1 MLQTLEGHDMIM
13 RKLLIILTVLF
24 CTGLF
29 SMNAQAKEKN
39 TVAALESSLTVAE
52 QDVSSNEFE
61 QLLAYLK
68 EKAAN
73 GALDTD
79 EELLAAIEEGETRFG
94 VSLTEEEIQ
103 TIITMMNKL
112 EGMGLDSDYL
122 LSQAEKLYDN
132 YGEDIVNHVDEAVN
146 EAVSDAVSNATSSFY
161 QSIKNSVKDFFQNL
175 F

>member
-13 RKLLIILTVLF
+13 RKLLIILAVLF

-29 SMNAQAKEKN
+29 SMNAQAEEKN
-39 TVAALESSLTVAE
+39 TVESSLTLEE

-79 EELLAAIEEGETRFG
+79 EELLEAIKEGETRFG
-94 VSLTEEEIQ
+94 VSLTEEDTQ
-103 TIITMMNKL
+103 TIIAMMNKL
-112 EGMGLDSDYL
+112 EGIGLDSDYL

-132 YGEDIVNHVDEAVN
+132 YGEDIINHVDEAVN
-146 EAVSDAVSNATSSFY
+146 EAVSDAVSNAKSSFY
-161 QSIKNSVKDFFQNL
+161 QSIKNSVKDFFKNL